1 MRDTRMSKVVLR
13 NLAKENVDFWEA
25 AKFGVDSYDG
35 VPLCRVLLECE
46 AVGRSLDKDIFAL
59 PTSKD

>member
-1 MRDTRMSKVVLR
+1 MRDTRISKVVLR

-25 AKFGVDSYDG
+25 AKFRVDAYDG
-35 VPLCRVLLECE
+35 ISLCRVLLECE

-59 PTSKD
+59 PTEKE